1 MRTSKAVARLGGLA
15 LALGLGAVV
24 IKRRRSLALADN
36 AVADTATPHFE
47 FTGQPSGNTTVA
59 VTVLRAVGAVT
70 DFLGIDFGT
79 QIAPLM
85 AFDYPNGT
93 WTVASI
99 PVVVLLLV
107 AGWYGVRRRA
117 LTMMKL
123 TIPSVTLTQSIFEDN
138 PR

>member
-1 MRTSKAVARLGGLA
+1 V
-15 LALGLGAVV
+15 
-24 IKRRRSLALADN
+24 
-36 AVADTATPHFE
+36 
-47 FTGQPSGNTTVA
+47 
-59 VTVLRAVGAVT
+59 
-70 DFLGIDFGT
+70 
-79 QIAPLM
+79 LM

-117 LTMMKL
+117 GAMMKP
-123 TIPSVTLTQSIFEDN
+123 TIPSVTLTQSVLEDN

>member
-1 MRTSKAVARLGGLA
+1 VVCQMKFRQAVARGEAEPVTFRMPGAPVTSWLTLA
-15 LALGLGAVV
+15 FLIG
-24 IKRRRSLALADN
+24 
-36 AVADTATPHFE
+36 
-47 FTGQPSGNTTVA
+47 
-59 VTVLRAVGAVT
+59 VLV
-70 DFLGIDFGT
+70 
-79 QIAPLM
+79 LM

-117 LTMMKL
+117 GAMMKP
-123 TIPSVTLTQSIFEDN
+123 TIPSVTLTQTVLEDN